1 MHIYYYGFERLSEQ
15 DIEEALPECDVP
27 ETLNFQEIQDDDP
40 EHEREEMAEDQF
52 IDWLTEGKY
61 DPNCEAATKLLT
73 HWMRAWRATDSDTL
87 QDFFRQIISEV
98 FEYPLPADA
107 PEHFQ
112 RSKNHLSLH
121 DLIQFMAK
129 HCFSEMDFP
138 REQLEAQLQQRL
150 TQEFAMVA
158 AYVRTWRGTAAY
170 SAGRTSS
177 VHDRI
182 ATSTSQRVLPWPQI
196 QETPTPRF
204 EDGRFCKS
212 FPLHFPMG
220 TADFRQSRLRSDF
233 TAADWCQHLLR

>member
-1 MHIYYYGFERLSEQ
+1 
-15 DIEEALPECDVP
+15 
-27 ETLNFQEIQDDDP
+27 
-40 EHEREEMAEDQF
+40 MA
-52 IDWLTEGKY
+52 T
-61 DPNCEAATKLLT
+61 
-73 HWMRAWRATDSDTL
+73 
-87 QDFFRQIISEV
+87 
-98 FEYPLPADA
+98 
-107 PEHFQ
+107 
-112 RSKNHLSLH
+112 
-121 DLIQFMAK
+121 
-129 HCFSEMDFP
+129 HCFSEMDYP
-138 REQLEAQLQQRL
+138 REELEAQLQQRV

-182 ATSTSQRVLPWPQI
+182 ATSTAQRVLPWPQI

-233 TAADWCQHLLR
+233 KAADWCQHLLRYWNGFLMGNNSAQRALWAAFNTVLNDMSFKTGSLVHKKANRAVLTTGDLTTILNKRHDLVAQLTTFGSDIPETTMHWKKTL